1 MKIRSKTISYAA
13 MKKHLDEKKEKDLEN
28 SIQSLEA
35 KIALT
40 ENECRGEVW
49 GVEGSRLEA

>member
-1 MKIRSKTISYAA
+1 
-13 MKKHLDEKKEKDLEN
+13 MKKRKKDLEN

-40 ENECRGEVW
+40 ENEKRK
-49 GVEGSRLEA
+49 LEQDKQDSFHSLVSNRND

>member
-28 SIQSLEA
+28 STQSLEA

-40 ENECRGEVW
+40 ENEKKEVRA
-49 GVEGSRLEA
+49 GQAGASCD